1 MQSGTMHEAEVEGS
15 IPSPGTNKKCEKKN
29 KKY

>member
-15 IPSPGTNKKCEKKN
+15 IPSPGTKKCEKKN

>member
-15 IPSPGTNKKCEKKN
+15 IPSPGTKKVREKE
-29 KKY
+29 